1 MRKKILTIILFMVF
15 CNGLELQSQ
24 INYFNQTSVFPY
36 DEFVEQNRVR
46 QSTAKVKKNTAIDK
60 LRRFAGNIHQF
71 NNIFPQEKVWLQFDN
86 NAYFQ
91 GDTIWFKGYATHA
104 STLQRAPS
112 KVLYVELVSPGGRI
126 LQTIKCPLVDGQ
138 CHGNI
143 VLKDY
148 STGQARALRG
158 ILDYPSGFYEIRGY
172 TYNML
177 NFDNNCIF
185 SRVMPV
191 YKTPAV
197 KGYYSG
203 ASVLVD
209 ETLENPIR
217 RVANHH
223 KEKIIN
229 LYFYPEGGNIALG
242 VPNRIAFKALDSNGI
257 PLDGTL
263 FYSDNDSTAVAYVEH
278 NGMGSF
284 IFTPQTSGNR
294 VRFED
299 NNGNKRS
306 FTLPKASD
314 NACNL
319 IVTSPT
325 DSLYNVHFFYPN
337 STTDTLG
344 VTITC
349 RGELY
354 HFDTFIPERENTLS
368 INAAGFPL
376 GVCRLTIF
384 NKNGKILASRGL
396 FHFNWTFKAPEIA
409 VSVPNRFVKAYE
421 KVPVKLRLTDRF
433 GNPIR
438 DRMCVSVRDVED
450 YGNYYEDNLLTNMLL
465 SSDLRGYI
473 QQPQYYF
480 EADDSV
486 HRSHM
491 DLLMLVQGWER
502 YDWGVMTTNTKF
514 VEMHR
519 IEDSLTLNGW
529 VKSKFVRYKV
539 KGIGI
544 GAGITAKYKEQ
555 SQSTFANTNED
566 GYFGFNLRPFD
577 DYAKANI
584 QLFKKSNKLKDARI
598 CLEHVIKPDCRAY
611 SGIEL
616 KLNSP
621 DANVSLLLDS
631 AVVMANDSL
640 SMEDLASVVKESKQ
654 LKYQFDGIM
663 LDQVDITARRF
674 VDYDTFSTWNAEKLT
689 QESMDKGEYSTN
701 IYGFLMDMGI
711 NLDVYPYN
719 NMIIYVHDSKRVRTT
734 GVFSSTKEI
743 DMMYVKSM
751 IFFDKPEVRSYWRQF
766 MPLAQ
771 KQANEHME
779 VIAASNNHDDGQTN
793 YNNKMTYRALLNTS
807 NDRNA
812 DNGDVDLYKIMLN
825 DSDRDRTK
833 YYFLDV
839 LLKEEWEWPNYR
851 DTKLLGKRSTTVYGY
866 SQMVDYYKTE
876 YPEIPTDTIPQDF
889 RRTLY
894 WNPNVIT
901 DSLGNAQIEFYNNA
915 YSRHF
920 HISGSGITA
929 SGTPYCLDRDF

>member
-1 MRKKILTIILFMVF
+1 MTKRAWIIILFLLF
-15 CNGLELQSQ
+15 CNGLNLLAQE
-24 INYFNQTSVFPY
+24 NYVSFYPNSIFPA
-36 DEFVEQNRVR
+36 DQFLDQKRKQQEQ
-46 QSTAKVKKNTAIDK
+46 ALVKKITAIDK

-104 STLQRAPS
+104 STLQKAPS

-126 LQTIKCPLVDGQ
+126 LQTMKMPIVYGQ
-138 CHGNI
+138 CNGSI
-143 VLKDY
+143 ILKDV

-158 ILDYPSGFYEIRGY
+158 ILDYPSGFYEIRAY

-223 KEKIIN
+223 KEKNIN

-242 VPNRIAFKALDSNGI
+242 VPNQIAFKALDIDGI

-263 FYSDNDSTAVAYVEH
+263 YFHEGDSTAAAPVEH
-278 NGMGSF
+278 NGMGAF
-284 IFTPQTSGNR
+284 IITPKKANNR
-294 VRFED
+294 VTFED
-299 NNGNKRS
+299 NNGNKHN
-306 FTLPKASD
+306 FTLPTASD
-314 NACNL
+314 KACNL
-319 IVTSPT
+319 IVTAPS
-325 DSLYNVHFFYPN
+325 DSLLKVHFYYPN
-337 STTDTLG
+337 NTKDTLG

-349 RGELY
+349 RGELF
-354 HFDTFIPERENTLS
+354 HFDTFIAEKENTLD
-368 INAAGFPL
+368 INSSGFPL

-384 NKNGKILASRGL
+384 NKKGEILASRGL
-396 FHFNWTFKAPEIA
+396 FHFNWTFKAPQIA
-409 VSVPNRFVKAYE
+409 TQVPNKFIRPFE
-421 KVPVKLRLTDRF
+421 KVPIKLNLTDRF

-438 DRMCVSVRDVED
+438 DRICVSVRDVED

-486 HRSHM
+486 HRRHM

-529 VKSKFVRYKV
+529 VKSKFGRKEVAN
-539 KGIGI
+539 IGV
-544 GAGITAKYKEQ
+544 GAGLTAKYKDQ
-555 SQSTFANTNED
+555 SQSVFVNSDEN
-566 GYFGFNLRPFD
+566 GYFGFNLRPFE
-577 DYAKANI
+577 YHSKANI
-584 QLFKKSNKLKDARI
+584 QLFSKRNKLKDARI
-598 CLEHVIKPDCRAY
+598 VLEQSMKPDRRAY
-611 SGIEL
+611 SGKEL
-616 KLNSP
+616 ELNTP
-621 DANVSLLLDS
+621 DANVILLLDS
-631 AVVMANDSL
+631 AIVKANDSL
-640 SMEDLASVVKESKQ
+640 FMEDLASVVKESKQ
-654 LKYQFDGIM
+654 LKYKFDGIM
-663 LDQVDITARRF
+663 LDQVDIEAKRY
-674 VDYDTFSTWNAEKLT
+674 VDYDTFQAFDAIKHT
-689 QESMDKGEYSTN
+689 QESMDKGEYSTDL
-701 IYGFLMDMGI
+701 YGFLLDMGI
-711 NLDVYPYN
+711 DPQLLTYKL
-719 NMIIYVHDSKRVRTT
+719 MIYMHDSKRVWNV
-734 GVFSSTKEI
+734 GVFEDGLAL
-743 DMMYVKSM
+743 DMMYVKSIM
-751 IFFDKPEVRSYWRQF
+751 FYDKPERGSYWRQF
-766 MPLAQ
+766 MPLGL
-771 KQANEHME
+771 KQAIEHIDIE
-779 VIAASNNHDDGQTN
+779 ELNRYNVTLSNLDK
-793 YNNKMTYRALLNTS
+793 KMTYKDLLHTNS
-807 NDRNA
+807 YGNLDNDNV
-812 DNGDVDLYKIMLN
+812 NLYGVATEDPN
-825 DSDRDRTK
+825 QTK

-876 YPEIPTDTIPQDF
+876 YPETPTDSFPQDF
-889 RRTLY
+889 RRTLF

-929 SGTPYCLDRDF
+929 SGTPYCLDLDF

>member
-1 MRKKILTIILFMVF
+1 MDQKRK
-15 CNGLELQSQ
+15 QQ
-24 INYFNQTSVFPY
+24 
-36 DEFVEQNRVR
+36 EQ
-46 QSTAKVKKNTAIDK
+46 ALVKKNTAIDK
-60 LRRFAGNIHQF
+60 LKRFAGNIHQF

-112 KVLYVELVSPGGRI
+112 KVLYIELVSPGGTI
-126 LQTIKCPLVDGQ
+126 LQTVKRPLVDGQ
-138 CHGNI
+138 CHGEI

-158 ILDYPSGFYEIRGY
+158 ILDYPSGFYEIRAY

-185 SRVMPV
+185 SRVIPV

-197 KGYYSG
+197 KGHYSG
-203 ASVLVD
+203 ATVLVD
-209 ETLENPIR
+209 ETVDNPIR

-223 KEKIIN
+223 KEKEIN

-242 VPNRIAFKALDSNGI
+242 VPNRIAFKALDINGI

-263 FYSDNDSTAVAYVEH
+263 YYNSNDSTIVAPVEH
-278 NGMGSF
+278 NGMGAF
-284 IFTPQTSGNR
+284 IFTPTSANNR
-294 VRFED
+294 VTFED
-299 NNGNKRS
+299 ADGNTKK

-314 NACNL
+314 KACNL
-319 IVTSPT
+319 VVESPS
-325 DSLYNVHFFYPN
+325 DSLYTVHFSYPN
-337 STTDTLG
+337 GTKDTLG

-349 RGELY
+349 RGELF
-354 HFDTFIPERENTLS
+354 HFDTFIADKENTLS
-368 INAAGFPL
+368 INSEGFPL

-384 NKNGKILASRGL
+384 NKNGEILASRGL
-396 FHFNWTFKAPEIA
+396 FHFNWTFKAPQIA
-409 VSVPNRFVKAYE
+409 IQVPNKFIRPFE
-421 KVPVKLRLTDRF
+421 KVPIKLNLTDRF
-433 GNPIR
+433 GNPFR
-438 DRMCVSVRDVED
+438 DRICISVRDVED
-450 YGNYYEDNLLTNMLL
+450 YGNYYEDNMLTNMLL

-480 EADDSV
+480 EADDSA
-486 HRSHM
+486 HRRHM

-529 VKSKFVRYKV
+529 IKSKFARYKV
-539 KGIGI
+539 KGIVV
-544 GAGITAKYKEQ
+544 GAGVTAKYKEQ
-555 SQSTFANTNED
+555 SQSAFVNTNED

-584 QLFKKSNKLKDARI
+584 QLFKKTNKLKDARI

-611 SGIEL
+611 SGKEL
-616 KLNSP
+616 ELNSP
-621 DANVSLLLDS
+621 DANVILLLDS
-631 AVVMANDSL
+631 AVVMSNDSL
-640 SMEDLASVVKESKQ
+640 SMEDLSEIVKENKQ

-663 LDQVDITARRF
+663 LDQVDIEAKRY
-674 VDYDTFSTWNAEKLT
+674 VDYDTFRALDAEKYT
-689 QESMDKGEYSTN
+689 QESMDKGEYSTDLWGYL
-701 IYGFLMDMGI
+701 IDMGF
-711 NLDVYPYN
+711 NPVAQTYPVTFY
-719 NMIIYVHDSKRVRTT
+719 IHDSKKVLKT
-734 GVFSSTKEI
+734 GIFSDPFQI
-743 DMMYVKSM
+743 DMAYVKS
-751 IFFDKPEVRSYWRQF
+751 IIIYDKPQTRKYWAQYTPLLIKYAVEHLDYSYLDQVNYLFNDKVKSYEDLENTNMYGNTDNEWIDLYSISQNKGISGIESF
-766 MPLAQ
+766 Q
-771 KQANEHME
+771 KQYLIDVYIKDNWESM
-779 VIAASNNHDDGQTN
+779 NHFET
-793 YNNKMTYRALLNTS
+793 T
-807 NDRNA
+807 
-812 DNGDVDLYKIMLN
+812 KI
-825 DSDRDRTK
+825 
-833 YYFLDV
+833 
-839 LLKEEWEWPNYR
+839 
-851 DTKLLGKRSTTVYGY
+851 LGKRSTKIYGY

-876 YPEIPTDTIPQDF
+876 YPVTPTDSLPQDF
-889 RRTLY
+889 RRTLF

-929 SGTPYCLDRDF
+929 SGTPYCLDLDF